1 MLALRTCSLRR
12 YRIQG
17 SLPAPASD
25 EMAKRLTDRRFLP
38 LAAREERSHGWVTA
52 DNLLVTRFD
61 ADTLLRG
68 EQVVLGL
75 RMDRRRVN
83 ARLLRAQ
90 LDLEVR
96 ARAQASEEAGG
107 LRRVSRD
114 ERAELRQHLAEELM
128 KQTSPSV
135 DAFTVVMDT
144 RRREV
149 RLLTLSRR
157 AHEALCALFSDT
169 FDASLLPLTPF
180 QRGVELL
187 EELGD
192 RPEALNALER
202 TVFWEAACVG
212 EAPEGLPASRR
223 MPS

>member
-187 EELGD
+187 EERGD
-192 RPEALNALER
+192 RPEALHALER
-202 TVFWEAACVG
+202 TVFWEAAGVG
-212 EAPEGLPASRR
+212 DAPEGLPASRR